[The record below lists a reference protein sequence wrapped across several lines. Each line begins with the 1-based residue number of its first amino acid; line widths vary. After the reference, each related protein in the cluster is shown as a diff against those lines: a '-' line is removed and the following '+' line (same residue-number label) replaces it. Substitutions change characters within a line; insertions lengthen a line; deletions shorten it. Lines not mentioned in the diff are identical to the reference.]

1 VPLLALSQLRQG
13 RNAHG
18 VLVDRDEI
26 PDVRALAL
34 SSLERAKTNLLETF
48 LVENDAEP
56 NWLDAFFTA

>member
-1 VPLLALSQLRQG
+1 VCSG
-13 RNAHG
+13 G
-18 VLVDRDEI
+18 DEI
-26 PDVRALAL
+26 SDVRALAL